1 MRRAWL
7 LLALL
12 PLALGDCA
20 RGGDEN
26 VITFWHAMGRW
37 EPQLLEIVDAYNA
50 LHPEMPVRAYNMSRY
65 QALSQK
71 IIAAVA
77 AGQPPTISQAYEAW
91 TSEMMAGGVIE
102 CLQPYADGAM
112 GVDGLSEAD
121 WSDFRP
127 VFLDECRYPDANGEG
142 QLWSFPFNK
151 SVRTLF
157 YNRDLFAELG
167 LDPERP
173 PRNWDEWRDYSAR
186 ISADLDGDGRND
198 RWGSTARASVTVF
211 GNLLL
216 QDDGDFFSAD
226 GSRCTIAEPPGVEAM
241 TFMRAMFGE
250 RTLGYATFDYA
261 YQNEFKAGK
270 VGMMEGS
277 SVSLSFLRGIL
288 DFELGVAP
296 LPGKKRDVA
305 LIQGTNL
312 VLFKRATDAQK
323 RGAWE
328 FIRFL
333 TDTANATRWSIATGY
348 APLRRSCM
356 EQPAMQELLAAT
368 PGLEAA
374 YGQLETARSEPR
386 NAAWFAGRKY
396 LEEGAIQRVMRG
408 TAAPAEA
415 LRATARKIDAE
426 IASEF

>member
-1 MRRAWL
+1 MRRMLGTL
-7 LLALL
+7 LLIAAIL
-12 PLALGDCA
+12 PLGSCGAGV
-20 RGGDEN
+20 DEN

-37 EPQLLEIVDAYNA
+37 EGELLAIIDEYNA

-91 TSEMMAGGVIE
+91 TAEMMAGGIIE
-102 CLQPYADGAM
+102 SVQPYADGEM
-112 GVDGLSEAD
+112 GVAGLSEAD
-121 WSDFRP
+121 WADYRQ
-127 VFLDECRYPDANGEG
+127 VFLNECRYEG
-142 QLWSFPFNK
+142 RLWSFPFNK

-167 LDPERP
+167 LDPDAP
-173 PRNWDEWRDYSAR
+173 PTTWDEWRDYSAH

-211 GNLLL
+211 GNFLL
-216 QDDGDFFSAD
+216 QNDGSFFSAD
-226 GSRCTIAEPPGVEAM
+226 GERSTIAEPEGIEALE
-241 TFMRAMFGE
+241 FMHELFGS

-270 VGMMEGS
+270 VGMMESS
-277 SVSLSFLRGIL
+277 SVSLSFLRGRL

-296 LPGKKRDVA
+296 LPGRKRQTA
-305 LIQGTNL
+305 MIQGTNL
-312 VLFKRATDAQK
+312 VIFKKATEAQK

-328 FIRFL
+328 FIKFV
-333 TDTANATRWSIATGY
+333 TSTENATRWSIATGY
-348 APLRRSCM
+348 APLRQSCLD
-356 EQPAMQELLAAT
+356 QPEMIALFEST
-368 PGLEAA
+368 PGLAET
-374 YGQLETARSEPR
+374 YGQLERAHSEPS

-408 TAAPAEA
+408 TASPAEA
-415 LRATARKIDAE
+415 LARTARKIDAE
-426 IASEF
+426 IASDF